1 MEEVLSW
8 GQKSRV
14 SWLEEGEKYTKVFHT
29 KANSNKRKNSI
40 GSLLIGGSINTNQ
53 TEIRQHIGQFNHKLY
68 TEECSWW
75 LLVDGL
81 SFDSILEPEASWL
94 GGDFGEKEVRKVL
107 LAMVG
112 DKSGI
117 DGFFMAFFQSFWDV
131 LKMDIMKVLSDFHAR
146 KTFENSLNALFIT
159 LIPKT
164 PSAIDL
170 PD

>member
-1 MEEVLSW
+1 
-8 GQKSRV
+8 
-14 SWLEEGEKYTKVFHT
+14 
-29 KANSNKRKNSI
+29 
-40 GSLLIGGSINTNQ
+40 
-53 TEIRQHIGQFNHKLY
+53 
-68 TEECSWW
+68 
-75 LLVDGL
+75 
-81 SFDSILEPEASWL
+81 L
-94 GGDFGEKEVRKVL
+94 GGDFGEEEVRKVL

-146 KTFENSLNALFIT
+146 KTFEKSLNALFIM